1 MGQLTTIG
9 DADIRLAMQG
19 ADNAGKG
26 VRRCRN
32 GILGQVDQHIRC
44 NLLTGPTPRTAM
56 IELARLDHFDP
67 RTGVAQTRHA
77 VVARTAVDHQK
88 LVGLQGL
95 TGERR
100 QQALEVS
107 TSIARG
113 NDQGNGHQLSVSAT
127 GTRP

>member
-1 MGQLTTIG
+1 
-9 DADIRLAMQG
+9 
-19 ADNAGKG
+19 
-26 VRRCRN
+26 
-32 GILGQVDQHIRC
+32 
-44 NLLTGPTPRTAM
+44 M

-67 RTGVAQTRHA
+67 RTGASQTRHA